1 MRTSVFASIV
11 VWIVNAVS
19 ALGYWGIIAMMF
31 LESSFF
37 PFPSEVV
44 MPPAGYLASQGRMS
58 FTWVITCGILGSLL
72 GALFN
77 YYLALW
83 LGRPLILKIG
93 RPFGLTE
100 EKFSRA
106 EKMFRTH
113 GEISTFVCRLL
124 PVIRQYISFPAGL
137 AEMNLF
143 RFLFF
148 TGLGAGIWV
157 TVLAAI
163 GYLVGNNKQLIQAYS
178 HKSLTYIIIA
188 VVILVALYILWHKK
202 WRKRPDKENIQ
213 GGVK

>member
-1 MRTSVFASIV
+1 
-11 VWIVNAVS
+11 
-19 ALGYWGIIAMMF
+19 
-31 LESSFF
+31 
-37 PFPSEVV
+37 
-44 MPPAGYLASQGRMS
+44 
-58 FTWVITCGILGSLL
+58 
-72 GALFN
+72 
-77 YYLALW
+77 
-83 LGRPLILKIG
+83 
-93 RPFGLTE
+93 
-100 EKFSRA
+100 
-106 EKMFRTH
+106 MFRTH

-202 WRKRPDKENIQ
+202 WRKRPDKKNIQ

>member
-1 MRTSVFASIV
+1 MHASVLGSIIT
-11 VWIVNAVS
+11 WIVNTVS

-44 MPPAGYLASQGRMS
+44 IPPAGYLASQGRMS
-58 FTWVITCGILGSLL
+58 FSWVIACGIIGSLL

-83 LGRPLILKIG
+83 LGRPVVLKIG
-93 RPFGLTE
+93 RPFGLTD

-106 EKMFRTH
+106 EAMFRTH

-137 AEMNLF
+137 ARMNLF
-143 RFLFF
+143 RFLLF

-157 TVLAAI
+157 VILAYI
-163 GYLVGNNKQLIQAYS
+163 GYIVGNNQALIQAYS
-178 HKSLTYIIIA
+178 HKSLTYILVA
-188 VVILVALYILWHKK
+188 VVILTALYVIWHKK
-202 WRKRPDKENIQ
+202 WRKRKPN
-213 GGVK
+213 

>member
-1 MRTSVFASIV
+1 MQASILGSIV
-11 VWIVNAVS
+11 TWIVSAVS

-44 MPPAGYLASQGRMS
+44 IPPAGYLASQGRMS
-58 FTWVITCGILGSLL
+58 FPWVIACGIIGSLL

-83 LGRPLILKIG
+83 LGRPLVLKIA

-100 EKFSRA
+100 EKFARA
-106 EKMFRTH
+106 EEMFRTH

-137 AEMNLF
+137 ARMNLF
-143 RFLFF
+143 RFLLF

-157 TVLAAI
+157 TILAYI
-163 GYLVGNNKQLIQAYS
+163 GYLVGNNKELIQAYS
-178 HKSLTYIIIA
+178 HKSLTYILIA
-188 VVILVALYILWHKK
+188 VIILTVLYIVWHKK
-202 WRKRPDKENIQ
+202 WRKKAT
-213 GGVK
+213 KSSTM

>member
-1 MRTSVFASIV
+1 MNVSLFGSIV
-11 VWIVNAVS
+11 AWIVSAVS

-44 MPPAGYLASQGRMS
+44 IPPAGYLASQGRMS
-58 FTWVITCGILGSLL
+58 LFWVMICGILGSLL

-83 LGRPLILKIG
+83 LGRPAVLKLG
-93 RPFGLTE
+93 KPFGLTE

-106 EKMFRTH
+106 EAMFRTH

-157 TVLAAI
+157 GILATI
-163 GYLVGNNKQLIQAYS
+163 GYLVGNNRQLIQAYS
-178 HKSLTYIIIA
+178 HKSLTYILIA
-188 VVILVALYILWHKK
+188 VIVLIALYVFWHKK
-202 WRKRPDKENIQ
+202 WRKR
-213 GGVK
+213 

>member
-1 MRTSVFASIV
+1 MHASLLGNIIT
-11 VWIVNAVS
+11 WIVNAVS

-44 MPPAGYLASQGRMS
+44 IPPAGYLASQGRMS
-58 FTWVITCGILGSLL
+58 FPWVIACGILGSLL

-83 LGRPLILKIG
+83 LGRPLVLKIA

-100 EKFSRA
+100 EKFARA
-106 EKMFRTH
+106 EEMFRTH

-137 AEMNLF
+137 ARMNLF
-143 RFLFF
+143 RFLLF
-148 TGLGAGIWV
+148 TGLGASIWV
-157 TVLAAI
+157 TILAYI
-163 GYLVGNNKQLIQAYS
+163 GYLVGNNKELIQAYS
-178 HKSLTYIIIA
+178 HKSLTYIVIA
-188 VVILVALYILWHKK
+188 VVILTVLYVIWHKK
-202 WRKRPDKENIQ
+202 WRKKPTKESTT
-213 GGVK
+213 

>member
-1 MRTSVFASIV
+1 MHASLLGAV
-11 VWIVNAVS
+11 VTWIVNAVS
-19 ALGYWGIIAMMF
+19 VLGYWGIIAMMF

-44 MPPAGYLASQGRMS
+44 IPPAGYLASQGRMS
-58 FTWVITCGILGSLL
+58 FPWVIACGIIGSLL

-83 LGRPLILKIG
+83 LGRPLVLKIA

-100 EKFSRA
+100 EKFGRA
-106 EKMFRTH
+106 EEMFRTH

-137 AEMNLF
+137 ARMNLF
-143 RFLFF
+143 RFLLF

-157 TVLAAI
+157 TILAYI
-163 GYLVGNNKQLIQAYS
+163 GYLVGNNQQLIRAYS
-178 HKSLTYIIIA
+178 HRSLTYILIA
-188 VVILVALYILWHKK
+188 VIILTALYVIWHKK
-202 WRKRPDKENIQ
+202 WRKRD
-213 GGVK
+213 

>member
-1 MRTSVFASIV
+1 MQASLLGSIV
-11 VWIVNAVS
+11 TWIVNAVS

-44 MPPAGYLASQGRMS
+44 IPPAGYLASQGRMS
-58 FTWVITCGILGSLL
+58 FPWVIACGIIGSLL

-83 LGRPLILKIG
+83 LGRPLVLKIA

-100 EKFSRA
+100 EKFARA
-106 EKMFRTH
+106 EEMFRTH

-137 AEMNLF
+137 ARMNLF
-143 RFLFF
+143 RFLLF

-157 TVLAAI
+157 TILAYI
-163 GYLVGNNKQLIQAYS
+163 GYLVGNNKELIQAYS
-178 HKSLTYIIIA
+178 HKSLTYILIA
-188 VVILVALYILWHKK
+188 VIILTVLYIVWHKK
-202 WRKRPDKENIQ
+202 WRKKAT
-213 GGVK
+213 KSSTM

>member
-1 MRTSVFASIV
+1 MHTSLLGSIV
-11 VWIVNAVS
+11 TWIVNTVS
-19 ALGYWGIIAMMF
+19 VLGYWGIIAMMF

-44 MPPAGYLASQGRMS
+44 IPPAGYLASQGRMNFS
-58 FTWVITCGILGSLL
+58 WVIICGVLGSLL

-83 LGRPLILKIG
+83 LGRPFLLKFG
-93 RPFGLTE
+93 KPFGLTE
-100 EKFSRA
+100 DKFERA
-106 EKMFRTH
+106 EETFRTH

-143 RFLFF
+143 RFLLF

-157 TVLAAI
+157 TILAYI
-163 GYLVGNNKQLIQAYS
+163 GFLVGNNQHLIQAYS
-178 HKSLTYIIIA
+178 HKSLTYIVIA
-188 VVILVALYILWHKK
+188 VVILVALYTVWHKK
-202 WRKRPDKENIQ
+202 WRKRK
-213 GGVK
+213 

>member
-1 MRTSVFASIV
+1 MT
-11 VWIVNAVS
+11 WIVNAVS

-44 MPPAGYLASQGRMS
+44 MPPAGYLASQGKMS
-58 FTWVITCGILGSLL
+58 FFWVITCGILGSLL
-72 GALFN
+72 GAFFN

-83 LGRPLILKIG
+83 LGRPVTLKLG

-106 EKMFRTH
+106 EEMFRTH
-113 GEISTFVCRLL
+113 GEVSTFVCRLL

-137 AEMNLF
+137 SRMNLF
-143 RFLFF
+143 RFLLF

-157 TVLAAI
+157 TILAYI
-163 GYLVGNNKQLIQAYS
+163 GYLVGDNRQLIEAYS
-178 HKSLTYIIIA
+178 HKSLTYIVIGVIIL
-188 VVILVALYILWHKK
+188 IALYTIWHKK
-202 WRKRPDKENIQ
+202 WRKKTTRSDSLESTSKRIQ
-213 GGVK
+213 

>member
-1 MRTSVFASIV
+1 MNASLFGSIV
-11 VWIVNAVS
+11 AWIVSAVS

-44 MPPAGYLASQGRMS
+44 IPPAGYLASQGRMS
-58 FTWVITCGILGSLL
+58 LFWVMICGLLGSLL

-83 LGRPLILKIG
+83 LGRPVVLKLG
-93 RPFGLTE
+93 KPFGLTE
-100 EKFSRA
+100 EKFSRTEA
-106 EKMFRTH
+106 MFRTH

-157 TVLAAI
+157 GILAAI
-163 GYLVGNNKQLIQAYS
+163 GYLVGNNRQLIQAYS
-178 HKSLTYIIIA
+178 HKSLTYILIA
-188 VVILVALYILWHKK
+188 VIVLIALYVFWHKK
-202 WRKRPDKENIQ
+202 WRKQKAN
-213 GGVK
+213 KF

>member
-1 MRTSVFASIV
+1 MQASLLGSIV
-11 VWIVNAVS
+11 TWIVNAVS

-44 MPPAGYLASQGRMS
+44 IPPAGYLASQGRMS
-58 FTWVITCGILGSLL
+58 FPWVIACGIIGSLL

-83 LGRPLILKIG
+83 LGRPLVLKIA

-100 EKFSRA
+100 EKFARA
-106 EKMFRTH
+106 EEMFRTH

-137 AEMNLF
+137 ARMNLF
-143 RFLFF
+143 RFLLF

-157 TVLAAI
+157 TILAYI
-163 GYLVGNNKQLIQAYS
+163 GYIVGNNKELIQAYS
-178 HKSLTYIIIA
+178 HKSLTYILIA
-188 VVILVALYILWHKK
+188 VIILTVLYIVWHKK
-202 WRKRPDKENIQ
+202 WRKKAT
-213 GGVK
+213 KSSTM

>member
-1 MRTSVFASIV
+1 MHASVLGSIIT
-11 VWIVNAVS
+11 WIVNTVS

-44 MPPAGYLASQGRMS
+44 IPPAGYLASQGRMS
-58 FTWVITCGILGSLL
+58 FPWVIACGIIGSLL

-83 LGRPLILKIG
+83 LGRPVVLKIG
-93 RPFGLTE
+93 RPFGLTD
-100 EKFSRA
+100 EKFSRTEA
-106 EKMFRTH
+106 MFRTH

-137 AEMNLF
+137 ARMNLF
-143 RFLFF
+143 RFLLF

-157 TVLAAI
+157 IILAYI
-163 GYLVGNNKQLIQAYS
+163 GYIVGNNQALIQAYS
-178 HKSLTYIIIA
+178 HKSLTYILVA
-188 VVILVALYILWHKK
+188 VVILTALYVIWHKK
-202 WRKRPDKENIQ
+202 WRKRKPN
-213 GGVK
+213 